1 LLFLSFYKPVKFPF
15 VHNKLIWVP
24 LY

>member
-15 VHNKLIWVP
+15 VHNELIWVP